1 MDATIV
7 QAALHYFGPG
17 RLSAKQTVTRL
28 GGGLALAGSR
38 KPVQAA
44 GNRARASMNDQL
56 RILSMFPSKRALLV
70 TAICALAGSLAEE
83 TSPSAAAQGPKATAR
98 PAQYDVVVRK
108 NVMIR
113 VKDGVGLAADL

>member
-1 MDATIV
+1 
-7 QAALHYFGPG
+7 
-17 RLSAKQTVTRL
+17 
-28 GGGLALAGSR
+28 
-38 KPVQAA
+38 
-44 GNRARASMNDQL
+44 
-56 RILSMFPSKRALLV
+56 MFPSKRALLV

-113 VKDGVGLAADL
+113 VKDGVGLAADLYQPAQGGQRGGRSVSRTSHPHSL